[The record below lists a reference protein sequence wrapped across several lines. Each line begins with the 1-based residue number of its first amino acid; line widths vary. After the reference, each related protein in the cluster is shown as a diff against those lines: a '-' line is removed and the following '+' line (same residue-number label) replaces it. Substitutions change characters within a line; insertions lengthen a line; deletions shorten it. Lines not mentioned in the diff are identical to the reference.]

1 MPRSRLPPRLARRA
15 LALLALAASG
25 LAGACGG
32 HAHQPVQPNDR
43 ASCQVDIDVDGVACE
58 ANCPLVEQA
67 LSNVDGVTGVRMDW
81 ASKTASVEAVHP
93 ACGGEGF
100 DAMIAA
106 LDDYGFGG
114 SISAHR

>member
-1 MPRSRLPPRLARRA
+1 M
-15 LALLALAASG
+15 LAAG
-25 LAGACGG
+25 CGG

-81 ASKTASVEAVHP
+81 ASKTASVEAEHP

-114 SISAHR
+114 TISAHR